1 MLAAASDSI
10 ATDMPKEDIISL
22 VKMQLQDMSGWNI
35 TTYGLAGEN
44 SADYCYSL
52 GNDARYAV
60 VLPNERMVATAQ
72 DLIQQV
78 LRGETPTVKP

>member
-1 MLAAASDSI
+1 
-10 ATDMPKEDIISL
+10 
-22 VKMQLQDMSGWNI
+22 MQLQDMSGWNI
-35 TTYGLAGEN
+35 TTYGLSGEN

-60 VLPNERMVATAQ
+60 VLPNEQMVATAQ

-78 LRGETPTVKP
+78 LRGETPTVNP

>member
-1 MLAAASDSI
+1 
-10 ATDMPKEDIISL
+10 
-22 VKMQLQDMSGWNI
+22 MQLQDMSGWNI

-78 LRGETPTVKP
+78 LRGETPVVNP